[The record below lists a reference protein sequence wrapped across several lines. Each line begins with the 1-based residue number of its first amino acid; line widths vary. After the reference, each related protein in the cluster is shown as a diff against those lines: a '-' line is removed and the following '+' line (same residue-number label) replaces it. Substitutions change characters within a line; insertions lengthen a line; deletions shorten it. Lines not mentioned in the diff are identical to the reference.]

1 MTRELAVIVEINQ
14 ASIILTDDYGDVVS
28 ILRSCVVGE
37 PRLGATVTLV
47 IGRDR
52 NLAFVEPPEKV
63 ERISSDPNESGVVLI
78 GHYIHEEIRAA
89 G

>member
-1 MTRELAVIVEINQ
+1 MTRELAVIVEIN
-14 ASIILTDDYGDVVS
+14 STCIILSDDYGDSVP
-28 ILRSCVVGE
+28 IFRSCVVGE
-37 PRLGATVTLV
+37 PRLGATVTLI

-78 GHYIHEEIRAA
+78 GHYIDEEIRAA